1 MADTMPRE
9 AAAVTAHSRWWV
21 LLTVGI
27 GTFMSALDGSVVN
40 TILPVLS
47 HAFSGGVADVEWVV
61 TIYLLV
67 VSGLL
72 LGFGRLGDLIGYR
85 PAYLTGF
92 AVFVGGSAVCG
103 AASTLGW
110 LVACRALQAIGAAML
125 FANGP
130 ALLTTSF
137 PGSQRGRALGL
148 QATMTYLGLTAGPSL
163 GGWLAQAL
171 GWRSVFYIN
180 VPIGVVGLA
189 LGLWAIPRTCPAEKR
204 VAFDWWGAGAFL
216 VGLSALLFALNQG
229 HAWGWA
235 SGPIVAS
242 GAIALA
248 ALGVFFAVERR
259 SPAPMVNLGLFRSRV
274 FASAVSSALLNYIAV
289 YGILFL
295 LPFYLMQGRG
305 LSPAQAG
312 LVLTAQPIVMAV
324 VAPISGAASDRIG
337 TRGPAIVGMGVMAVG
352 LYLLS
357 RVTAVSPM
365 HEVAIGLA
373 VVGLGTGVFISPNNS
388 ALMGSAPREAQ
399 GVAGGILATARNVGM
414 VLGTGVAGATFTT
427 VLARDGAGVGAIAH
441 ATHVGFLA
449 LVAAA
454 LLGSVT
460 SAIR

>member
-9 AAAVTAHSRWWV
+9 VASVSAHSRWWV

-40 TILPVLS
+40 TILPVLER
-47 HAFSGGVADVEWVV
+47 AFPGGVAGVEWVV

-92 AVFVGGSAVCG
+92 AVFVAGSAACG
-103 AASTLGW
+103 AASGLGW
-110 LVACRALQAIGAAML
+110 LVACRALQAVGAAML

-163 GGWLAQAL
+163 GGWLAESL

-180 VPIGVVGLA
+180 VPIGAIGLA
-189 LGLWAIPRTCPAEKR
+189 LGLWAIPRTCPAKHR

-216 VGLSALLFALNQG
+216 VGLTALLLALDQG
-229 HAWGWA
+229 HAWGWT
-235 SGPIVAS
+235 SWPIVAS

-248 ALGVFFAVERR
+248 ALAGFFVLERR
-259 SPAPMVNLGLFRSRV
+259 GPAPMVDLSLFRSRV
-274 FASAVSSALLNYIAV
+274 FVSAVLSALLNYIAV

-305 LSPAQAG
+305 LSPAEAG

-337 TRGPAIVGMGVMAVG
+337 TRWPAIVGMAVMAVG
-352 LYLLS
+352 LSLLS
-357 RVTAVSPM
+357 RVGVSTPM
-365 HEVAIGLA
+365 AEVALGLA

-427 VLARDGAGVGAIAH
+427 VMASDGTGVGAIAH
-441 ATHVGFLA
+441 ATHVGFLV
-449 LVAAA
+449 LTAAA
-454 LLGSVT
+454 LLGSLT